1 MAQGSY
7 GLSVSI
13 GGIAIQKSIVRTADH
28 PNPYEVTLPA
38 AKGPLTS
45 WVKTDANTAA
55 GNLPGGHG
63 YSNGKFDVYWSTG
76 KRLDVDGTI
85 STNAL
90 SLDGGSGDDFPA
102 SATADVVAYPQV
114 TINTAIDGDAI
125 KLAAISLEYTDTT
138 AASRGRLLFEDSAGD
153 DIASVNLTGNSPLV
167 YDVEGGQTNP
177 FTGDPITVCRASH
190 ENLTYAATLKIAS
203 LEDSTP

>member
-1 MAQGSY
+1 MALGSY
-7 GLSVSI
+7 GLSVNI
-13 GGIAIQKSIVRTADH
+13 GGVSIQKSIVRSADH
-28 PNPYEVTLPA
+28 PNPYEVEMEA
-38 AKGPLTS
+38 AKALS
-45 WVKTDANTAA
+45 AWVKTDANTAA

-63 YSNGKFDVYWSTG
+63 YTDGKFDVYWTGG
-76 KRLDVDGTI
+76 KRVDVDGTI

-102 SATADVVAYPQV
+102 SANTTVVACKQV

-125 KLAAISLEYTDTT
+125 KIAALSLEYTDSS
-138 AASRGRLLFEDSAGD
+138 AASRGRLLFEDAAGD
-153 DIASVNLTGNSPLV
+153 DIASVDLVGNAPIV
-167 YDVEGGQTNP
+167 YDVEGGAVNP

-190 ENLTYAATLKIAS
+190 ESTSLAATLKIAS